1 MRIILTGGA
10 GFIGSCFLEYLN
22 KKGIKDIVLVDHI
35 NDKKEKNIK
44 SKKFEIYYEKS
55 EFIQKVKKKKFDKNF
70 DFLIHLGACT
80 NTRENNVEYILKN
93 NFIYSKTLAFFCLEN
108 GIEFIYAS
116 SASTYGKEEK
126 NFSDC
131 EDNIE
136 NLVPANLYGLSK
148 NIFDIWVVSNK
159 FHNKFVGLKFFNVYG
174 FNEEHKG
181 EMRSVISKGYDQ
193 IKQEGR
199 IKLFKSYRKEYK
211 DGEQK
216 RDFVYVMDVC
226 DVIWFFM
233 ENKNKKG
240 IFNVGTGK
248 ARSFNEVAELLF
260 KYLGKKEK
268 IEYIDMP
275 DDIKESYQ
283 YFTEANIEK
292 LRNAGY
298 KKNFMTLEE
307 GLKEFLSVMA
317 YRCGRAKI

>member
-22 KKGIKDIVLVDHI
+22 KKGIKDIIIVDHL
-35 NDKKEKNIK
+35 NEKKWKNIK
-44 SKKFEIYYEKS
+44 DKKYEVYYEKD
-55 EFIQKVKKKKFDKNF
+55 EFIFKIREKKFDKNF

-80 NTRENNVEYILKN
+80 NTREKNVEYILKN
-93 NFIYSKTLAFFCLEN
+93 NFIYSKILALFCLEN
-108 GIEFIYAS
+108 DIEFIYAS

-136 NLVPANLYGLSK
+136 NLIPTNLYGISK
-148 NIFDIWVVSNK
+148 NIFDLWVVLNK

-181 EMRSVISKGYDQ
+181 EMRSVISKGYEQ
-193 IKQEGR
+193 IQKEGI
-199 IKLFKSYRKEYK
+199 IKLFKSYREEYK

-226 DVIWFFM
+226 DVIWFFI
-233 ENKNKKG
+233 ENRNKKG

-248 ARSFNEVAELLF
+248 ARSFNEVAEILF
-260 KYLGKKEK
+260 KYLGKQEK

-298 KKNFMTLEE
+298 RKNFITLEE
-307 GLKEFLSVMA
+307 GIKEFLSVM
-317 YRCGRAKI
+317 GEK